1 MCLVD
6 IVTCMNPLQVVVL
19 LCTLLYRTAQNT
31 VVWYF
36 YFKCRVSGSKCK
48 NSTVAAGTT
57 KKCQE
62 LEAQSKNER
71 DKRKK
76 K

>member
-1 MCLVD
+1 M
-6 IVTCMNPLQVVVL
+6 
-19 LCTLLYRTAQNT
+19 
-31 VVWYF
+31 
-36 YFKCRVSGSKCK
+36 VSGSKCK
-48 NSTVAAGTT
+48 NSTVAAGTA

-62 LEAQSKNER
+62 LEVQSKNER